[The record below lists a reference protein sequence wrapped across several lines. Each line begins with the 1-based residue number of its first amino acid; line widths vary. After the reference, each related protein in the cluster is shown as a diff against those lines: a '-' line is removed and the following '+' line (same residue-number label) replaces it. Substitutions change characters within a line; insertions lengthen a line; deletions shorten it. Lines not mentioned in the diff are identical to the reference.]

1 MRAKKSYGQHFLKH
15 VHVAQRIV
23 EAALRRKARYDVL
36 LEVGP
41 GKGIMTELLLH
52 APVELYAVELDPEM
66 VAYLRSRF
74 RGWSGLIH
82 GDFLRLDI
90 AAQWRGRQV
99 GIIGNFPYQI
109 SSQIV
114 FKVVEQRAFVP
125 LVVGMFQREMAM
137 RIVASPASKDYG
149 ILSVWSSLLYDIEV
163 YMHLA
168 PGAFSPPP
176 KVHSTVLVMER
187 KEDYQLPCA
196 DASLKKVL
204 KAAFQ
209 HRRKVLRKAVQALG
223 MPLDAVPTRWLTMRA
238 EQLHPEEFVQ
248 WAVTYEMLGQKT
260 Q

>member
-1 MRAKKSYGQHFLKH
+1 MGYLLIRAKKSYGQHFLKH

-23 EAALRRKARYDVL
+23 DAALQRRARYEVL

-52 APVELYAVELDPEM
+52 APVELYAIELDPEM
-66 VAYLRSRF
+66 VEYLRRRF
-74 RGWSGLIH
+74 RGWHGLIP
-82 GDFLRLDI
+82 GDFLQLDL
-90 AAQWRGRQV
+90 ASQWQGRQV

-114 FKVVEQRAFVP
+114 FKVVEQRAYVP

-137 RIVASPASKDYG
+137 RI
-149 ILSVWSSLLYDIEV
+149 SLLYDVEV

-168 PGAFSPPP
+168 PGAFAPPP
-176 KVHSTVLVMER
+176 KVSSTVLVMER
-187 KEDYQLPCA
+187 KSDYRLPCS
-196 DASLKKVL
+196 DAALKKVL
-204 KAAFQ
+204 KTAFQ

-223 MPLDAVPTRWLTMRA
+223 MPLDSVPGRWLTMRA

-248 WAVTYEMLGQKT
+248 WALTYEMLDQKR